1 LYWKWQNDKLGK
13 VEEILQPERV
23 DAMTR
28 YDKILI
34 LVLVA
39 AAVLGLYYT
48 ATVMLGDEG
57 NYAVIM
63 VDGKEQG
70 RVDLKSAKP
79 HEFTVTTHWGYN
91 TVEVGNNRIRIKA
104 ASCPDQLCVKE
115 GWISRVNE
123 MSVCMPNRV
132 YIKIMGQQTE
142 LDDIAY

>member
-1 LYWKWQNDKLGK
+1 
-13 VEEILQPERV
+13 
-23 DAMTR
+23 MTR

-48 ATVMLGDEG
+48 TAVMLRDEG

-79 HEFTVTTHWGYN
+79 HEFTVTTPG
-91 TVEVGNNRIRIKA
+91 VIIRLK
-104 ASCPDQLCVKE
+104 
-115 GWISRVNE
+115 
-123 MSVCMPNRV
+123 
-132 YIKIMGQQTE
+132 
-142 LDDIAY
+142 

>member
-1 LYWKWQNDKLGK
+1 
-13 VEEILQPERV
+13 
-23 DAMTR
+23 MTR

-39 AAVLGLYYT
+39 AAIAGLYYT
-48 ATVMLGDEG
+48 TIVLVSDGG

-63 VDGKEQG
+63 VDGKEHS
-70 RVDLKSAKP
+70 RIDLKNAKP
-79 HEFTVTTHWGYN
+79 SEFTVTTPWGYN
-91 TVEVGNNRIRIKA
+91 TVEVGNNRVRIKA
-104 ASCPDQLCVKE
+104 ASCPDQICVKE
-115 GWISRVNE
+115 GWIGRVNE